1 VTDESAA
8 TRARATGTVAA
19 EPSSALEVSALEVTD
34 LSKSYGA
41 TRALS
46 EVSFAVTAG
55 RVHALLGGNG
65 SGKSTLVKVLAG
77 VVRAAPGGVVT
88 TRSAAGTS
96 VIAADDLSAAAAR
109 AAGLRFVHQEPS
121 VFPELSVAE
130 NLAIGDEF
138 STDLVGRIRWRV
150 LRQRA
155 ASVIDQF
162 AIAAR
167 PAQIVRT
174 LRPVEQTLLA
184 VARALR
190 DPGERGTKILV
201 LDEPTA
207 ALPYLEA
214 TRLLGTLSRLAA
226 DGHSIVLVSH
236 RLDEIRD
243 VADEFTVL
251 RDGQH
256 VLTAALGSHSTADL
270 AELIVGHEIA
280 PPERPAAAATA
291 PRDVLTVRGLHA
303 GPLAGIGLSVA
314 AGEIVGVAGLSGS
327 GCSTLLRT
335 VAGDR
340 APAHGQVLVD
350 GRPLPPGDLPR
361 VRSAGV
367 VLIPQQRSQI
377 AFADMPV
384 AMNLTIARARR
395 YWRRGFMSARK
406 ERDDAELAL
415 RNFKI
420 VASSSRAAMSS
431 LSGGNQ
437 QKVILAAA
445 LESRPRVLLLDD
457 PTQGVDIGS
466 RQAIHGLIREAA
478 AAGTCVLVA
487 SSDLDELADLCDR
500 VLVLNRGSL
509 TAEFSGER
517 LTQRALLQAIH
528 ADNSPER
535 DRSR

>member
-1 VTDESAA
+1 VTADSAA
-8 TRARATGTVAA
+8 ARPRATGSVAA
-19 EPSSALEVSALEVTD
+19 EPSPALEVTD

-46 EVSFAVTAG
+46 AVSFAVTAG
-55 RVHALLGGNG
+55 HVHALLGGNG

-77 VVRAAPGGVVT
+77 VVRAAPGGTVT
-88 TRSAAGTS
+88 TRSAAGTA
-96 VIAADDLSAAAAR
+96 VIAAADLSPAGAR
-109 AAGLRFVHQEPS
+109 TAGLRFVHQEPS

-150 LRQRA
+150 LRKRA
-155 ASVIDQF
+155 ASVIEQF
-162 AIAAR
+162 GMAAR
-167 PAQIVRT
+167 PTQLVRT

-207 ALPYLEA
+207 ALPYHEA

-280 PPERPAAAATA
+280 PPERPAVTQAAQ
-291 PRDVLTVRGLHA
+291 RDMLTVRDLHA
-303 GPLAGIGLSVA
+303 GPLDGISLSVA
-314 AGEIVGVAGLSGS
+314 TGEIVGVTGLSGS

-340 APAHGQVLVD
+340 GPAGGQVLVD
-350 GRPLPPGDLPR
+350 GQRLPPGRLPA

-384 AMNLTIARARR
+384 AMNLTVARARR
-395 YWRRGFMSARK
+395 YWRGGFMSARK
-406 ERDDAELAL
+406 EREDAEVAL

-420 VASSSRAAMSS
+420 VAPSSRAAMSS

-466 RQAIHGLIREAA
+466 RQAIHGLIRQAVA
-478 AAGTCVLVA
+478 TGTCVLVA
-487 SSDLDELADLCDR
+487 SSDLDELVDLCDR
-500 VLVLNRGSL
+500 VLILRRGSL
-509 TAEFSGER
+509 AAEFSGER
-517 LTQRALLQAIH
+517 LTQRAVLEAIH
-528 ADNSPER
+528 ADSSPER
-535 DRSR
+535 EGGR